1 MAEGNLLINLSVLN
15 RNVQKF
21 FDKSLAEYDIG
32 SGQVLF
38 LFFIYENEGIT
49 MQEASRMVD
58 VDKGTTTKSI
68 QKLIEE
74 GYVQS
79 RTDEK
84 DRRIKRLYTTPKSFE
99 IMTRLYDLR
108 NDLRKKLGTETDLDQ
123 FESLLAK
130 VCSNSREYLI
140 QDSDNTDIRIGGL
153 LKTTLLDY
161 PEKVASTIFTA
172 GCNFKCPFCQNKELV
187 FLPDNYE
194 YDDPQEILSFLE
206 KRAGI
211 LDAVCITGGEPTLHK
226 GLADLIG
233 KIREMGYLIKLDTNG
248 YRPDDLAALCET
260 GMIDYIAMDIKNSPE
275 KYPVTVGLNGENF
288 EIERIRRS
296 VDYIMS
302 SGISYEFRTT
312 VVREFHTEEDMEKI
326 GIWLKGAKKFCLQ
339 QFKDSENVIQ
349 PGLHACALEEIL
361 AFRKILSR
369 YIPDVIIRGVSE
381 N

>member
-21 FDKSLAEYDIG
+21 FDKSLAEFDIG

-84 DRRIKRLYTTPKSFE
+84 DRRIKRLYTTPKAFD

-108 NDLRKKLGTETDLDQ
+108 NDLRKKLGTETDLNQ
-123 FESLLAK
+123 FEEQLAK
-130 VCSNSREYLI
+130 ICSNSREYLDRDEE
-140 QDSDNTDIRIGGL
+140 DSVIRIGGL
-153 LKTTLLDY
+153 MKTSLLDY

-172 GCNFKCPFCQNKELV
+172 GCNFKCPFCRNKELV
-187 FLPDNYE
+187 FLPDNYQ

-226 GLADLIG
+226 GLPDLIE

-248 YRPDDLAALCET
+248 YRPDDLIMLCET
-260 GMIDYIAMDIKNSPE
+260 GMIDYVAMDIKNSPE
-275 KYPVTVGLNGENF
+275 KYAATVGLNEESF
-288 EIERIRRS
+288 DIERIRRS

-302 SGISYEFRTT
+302 SEIPCEFRTT

-326 GIWLKGAKKFCLQ
+326 GEWLKGAQKFCLQ
-339 QFKDSENVIQ
+339 QFTDSANVIQ
-349 PGLHACALEEIL
+349 PGLNACTLEEIL
-361 AFRKILSR
+361 SFRKILGK
-369 YIPDVIIRGVSE
+369 YIPNVVIRGISE
-381 N
+381 D